1 MLNLSLRRE
10 GKKYIYASHIKLYLE
25 KLLYKNVF
33 YMYEIKYTNVKHTNK
48 NFDAYLTL

>member
-1 MLNLSLRRE
+1 MLNLSLRRK
-10 GKKYIYASHIKLYLE
+10 GKKYVSHIKLYLE
-25 KLLYKNVF
+25 KPLYKNVF